1 MCGFQGMTLI
11 NIPLTLASTA
21 PTSMIPEVSAQYA
34 KSDMDSARDKID
46 RATWISMFISI
57 PCAVGLAVLAGPIT
71 RLLFPRTEGAAAQL
85 MMLGVITIIL
95 NGNSNISN
103 GVLQGIGK
111 PNIPMINA
119 AIALVVDVIAMAI
132 LLFATDLGVYAIVVA
147 MIIYAVVMCLLNERA
162 MKQYMQYK
170 NPWRSAYLNPLLAS
184 VPMAVVAGFSYYG
197 IYKLIHS
204 NFISLGIAVVLG
216 MAAYF
221 IVYLAV
227 SKPSDEQFAM
237 MPGGA
242 YLKKIAGKLPF

>member
-1 MCGFQGMTLI
+1 
-11 NIPLTLASTA
+11 
-21 PTSMIPEVSAQYA
+21 
-34 KSDMDSARDKID
+34 MDSARDKID

-147 MIIYAVVMCLLNERA
+147 MIIYAVVC
-162 MKQYMQYK
+162 
-170 NPWRSAYLNPLLAS
+170 
-184 VPMAVVAGFSYYG
+184 
-197 IYKLIHS
+197 
-204 NFISLGIAVVLG
+204 
-216 MAAYF
+216 
-221 IVYLAV
+221 
-227 SKPSDEQFAM
+227 
-237 MPGGA
+237 
-242 YLKKIAGKLPF
+242 

>member
-1 MCGFQGMTLI
+1 MTLI

-34 KSDMDSARDKID
+34 KRDMDSARDKID

-170 NPWRSAYLNPLLAS
+170 NP
-184 VPMAVVAGFSYYG
+184 
-197 IYKLIHS
+197 
-204 NFISLGIAVVLG
+204 
-216 MAAYF
+216 
-221 IVYLAV
+221 
-227 SKPSDEQFAM
+227 
-237 MPGGA
+237 
-242 YLKKIAGKLPF
+242 